1 MIDKLRSA
9 ASSTLGAIVIAVF
22 TLLVLDVLWGV
33 ASRYLLG
40 SQARWSEELA
50 RLLMVWL
57 AMLGAALAYLQQ
69 KHLGVDVL
77 MRQLHPDAQRVAQ
90 VFVHFWVLIFAS
102 VVLCYGGGQ
111 LVSQR
116 FAAGQSLPALG
127 ISKAWFYLAI
137 PISGL
142 LIVLFS
148 IESMIDAAR
157 GRFVIRPDDAPGEA
171 TV

>member
-1 MIDKLRSA
+1 MLDKLRSG
-9 ASSTLGAIVIAVF
+9 ASSTLSLIAIVVF

-40 SQARWSEELA
+40 LQARWSEELA

-57 AMLGAALAYLQQ
+57 ALLGTVLAYLQQ
-69 KHLGVDVL
+69 KHLGVDIL

-90 VFVHFWVLIFAS
+90 VFVHFVVLLFAG

-111 LVSQR
+111 LVQQR
-116 FAAGQSLPALG
+116 WTSGQALPALG

-137 PISGL
+137 PICGL
-142 LIVLFS
+142 LISLFS

-157 GRFVIRPDDAPGEA
+157 GRFVIHPEDEPGEA

>member
-1 MIDKLRSA
+1 MLDKLRSTASA
-9 ASSTLGAIVIAVF
+9 ALGVIAIVVF

-33 ASRYLLG
+33 VSRYLLG

-57 AMLGAALAYLQQ
+57 ALLGAALAYLQQ
-69 KHLGVDVL
+69 KHLGVDIL
-77 MRQLHPDAQRVAQ
+77 MRQMHPDAQRVAQ
-90 VFVHFWVLIFAS
+90 VFVHFVVLLFAA

-116 FAAGQSLPALG
+116 WASGQALPALG

-142 LIVLFS
+142 LIGLFS

>member
-1 MIDKLRSA
+1 M
-9 ASSTLGAIVIAVF
+9 GVIAISVF

-77 MRQLHPDAQRVAQ
+77 IRQLHPDAQRVAQ
-90 VFVHFWVLIFAS
+90 VFVHGVVLLFAATL
-102 VVLCYGGGQ
+102 LCYGGGQ
-111 LVSQR
+111 LVTQR
-116 FAAGQSLPALG
+116 FASGQLLPALG

-142 LIVLFS
+142 LICLFS
-148 IESMIDAAR
+148 VEAMIDAAR
-157 GRFVIRPDDAPGEA
+157 GRFVIAPEDAPGES